1 MISCIH
7 GAAAMLEDDEALND
21 RKTERVRIL
30 CDLLDHTAADGRP
43 SELMKVFVTRSH
55 ILMRQKEAAVMT
67 DQTARGWLNDAANID
82 SVIKAGTLRLDFRSR
97 PKLHL
102 LFHHLCSAA
111 M

>member
-1 MISCIH
+1 
-7 GAAAMLEDDEALND
+7 MLEDDEALND

-30 CDLLDHTAADGRP
+30 CDLLDRTAADGGP
-43 SELMKVFVTRSH
+43 SELMKVFVFRSH
-55 ILMRQKEAAVMT
+55 LLIREKEATVMT
-67 DQTARGWLNDAANID
+67 AQTSCGWLNDAANID